1 VNEGTKDFNRLQ
13 FDLLNKVKSGE
24 IPREEAQVKL
34 EEFWVGALRRAVV
47 DGDIEHGSLMAGQ
60 SVAFVR
66 KIQPVRDIIE
76 DLVLAAERKL
86 AELSGGGP
94 VVPAGSLCR

>member
-1 VNEGTKDFNRLQ
+1 
-13 FDLLNKVKSGE
+13 
-24 IPREEAQVKL
+24 
-34 EEFWVGALRRAVV
+34 
-47 DGDIEHGSLMAGQ
+47 
-60 SVAFVR
+60 
-66 KIQPVRDIIE
+66 VRDIIE